1 MIGIGIAAVPSQEN
15 VMSADSLDIEVPPMY
30 RHSEDGEMGGYHGI
44 GHVVH
49 ESIDAVS
56 ELLGLSPEEI
66 REERESGKSLVEIA
80 EEQGVSEDALI
91 EAIMAAPKE
100 AIEQKVEDGIL
111 TQEQADHLLERL
123 EQIVQHEVNREEPGF
138 PAVRRIRE
146 IIKHRRFLS
155 LVRGLKIEATEA
167 VSELLSLSPEEIREE
182 RESGK
187 SLVEIAEEQGVSEDA
202 LIEAIMAAPKEV
214 IEQKVED
221 GNLTQERADQ
231 IIERLEQRVIWRI
244 NRTEVE
250 PTGYSGC
257 NGSERHA
264 EGAAFGMAGQWSMA
278 HDCDETEGQCF
289 GRGNSISRPN
299 AGNQYAMQWA

>member
-1 MIGIGIAAVPSQEN
+1 MSKKVKLLLVSLVIVMIGIGIAAVPFQEN
-15 VMSADSLDIEVPPMY
+15 IMAADSLDIEVPPMY

-111 TQEQADHLLERL
+111 TEEQADHL
-123 EQIVQHEVNREEPGF
+123 
-138 PAVRRIRE
+138 
-146 IIKHRRFLS
+146 
-155 LVRGLKIEATEA
+155 
-167 VSELLSLSPEEIREE
+167 
-182 RESGK
+182 
-187 SLVEIAEEQGVSEDA
+187 
-202 LIEAIMAAPKEV
+202 
-214 IEQKVED
+214 
-221 GNLTQERADQ
+221 
-231 IIERLEQRVIWRI
+231 IERLEQRVIWRI
-244 NRTEVE
+244 NRTDVE
-250 PTGYSGC
+250 AAGYSGC
-257 NGSERHA
+257 NGGERHA
-264 EGAAFGMAGQWSMA
+264 KDTDFGMAGQRAMT
-278 HDCDETEGQCF
+278 HDCDGTEGQCF
-289 GRGNSISRPN
+289 GKGNSISRPN

>member
-1 MIGIGIAAVPSQEN
+1 MSKKFKLLLVSLVIVMIGIGIAAVPFQKN
-15 VMSADSLDIEVPPMY
+15 IMAADSLDIEVPPMY
-30 RHSEDGEMGGYHGI
+30 HHSEDGEMDGYHGI
-44 GHVVH
+44 GNVYH

-111 TQEQADHLLERL
+111 TQEQANHLLERL

-138 PAVRRIRE
+138 PAIRRIRE

-155 LVRGLKIEATEA
+155 LVRGIRIEATEA
-167 VSELLSLSPEEIREE
+167 VSELLSLSPEEIKEE
-182 RESGK
+182 RELGK
-187 SLVEIAEEQGVSEDA
+187 SLVEIAEEKGVSEDA
-202 LIEAIMAAPKEV
+202 LIEAIMAAPKEA

-221 GNLTQERADQ
+221 GILTQDRANQ
-231 IIERLEQRVIWRI
+231 MLERLEQGVIWRI
-244 NRTEVE
+244 NRTDIVSI
-250 PTGYSGC
+250 GYHGY
-257 NGSERHA
+257 NGGGQYA
-264 EGAAFGMAGQWSMA
+264 EGATFGM
-278 HDCDETEGQCF
+278 E
-289 GRGNSISRPN
+289 NSISRPS